1 VRKLRRASVVL
12 ASLALAAGLYVRLL
26 AGGPVGPLPGGALS
40 GEPGGPVEDWSF
52 ANAHARIAVE
62 SRAGWLPYSISTGWF
77 LAHEGRLYLVLPSL
91 FGDGLQRR
99 LARDPAVRVRLGE
112 RVHAARATRVEDE
125 SELAGM
131 LVPFLRRALGL
142 EVSGSIE
149 RLPPQQPG
157 SGVEL
162 WIYRI
167 ASSS

>member
-1 VRKLRRASVVL
+1 
-12 ASLALAAGLYVRLL
+12 
-26 AGGPVGPLPGGALS
+26 
-40 GEPGGPVEDWSF
+40 
-52 ANAHARIAVE
+52 
-62 SRAGWLPYSISTGWF
+62 
-77 LAHEGRLYLVLPSL
+77 
-91 FGDGLQRR
+91 
-99 LARDPAVRVRLGE
+99 
-112 RVHAARATRVEDE
+112 
-125 SELAGM
+125 M